1 MAPCSDPIQRPDEQ
15 IESTVR
21 QVIESI
27 ILEED
32 QFDVRDA
39 LPNVVPD
46 PSSLQLESEYSCPVG
61 KVSLVCSEYYMIS
74 DEDLLHYDLYNS

>member
-1 MAPCSDPIQRPDEQ
+1 MALCSDPIQASDAQ
-15 IESTVR
+15 LESTVR

-61 KVSLVCSEYYMIS
+61 KVSQALELSS
-74 DEDLLHYDLYNS
+74 

>member
-1 MAPCSDPIQRPDEQ
+1 M
-15 IESTVR
+15 R

-46 PSSLQLESEYSCPVG
+46 PSSLLLQSEYSCPVG
-61 KVSLVCSEYYMIS
+61 KVSLGLIAHRPCGLLSHLVSAVCAVMFA
-74 DEDLLHYDLYNS
+74 LLFMSLV